1 MQYKDTKKFYEQIFI
16 PVIANQWV
24 DLNKMKNP
32 NDVHYDNCRIS
43 LCKKNVFLFG
53 KKITEGEN

>member
-53 KKITEGEN
+53 KKIT